1 MGWWQLGN
9 QSLQYLFIE
18 NDISNFEESKNNKSK
33 LPYPNPVHIN
43 ETIHIP
49 IVKSDFKLFIVDVY
63 GKIIETHQAT
73 YPDNYRKN
81 LTKGIY
87 FFTIS
92 NNQNLPRN
100 FKIIAR

>member
-1 MGWWQLGN
+1 MGWWQLGS

-18 NDISNFEESKNNKSK
+18 NDISNFEENKNNRSK

-49 IVKSDFKLFIVDVY
+49 VVISDFKLFIVDIY
-63 GKIIETHQAT
+63 GKIIQIHQAT
-73 YPDNYRKN
+73 YPEITIKN
-81 LTKGIY
+81 ITKGIH

-92 NNQNLPRN
+92 KHQNLPRN